1 MFASTIAVLIL
12 LTIAVI
18 ALTADAH
25 RAAAARRQSEA
36 QSRQVIL
43 GHMMDNSGEAPIT
56 KENFDVNRLEQ
67 FQHSPNRHLPLRH
80 LPLRHLPNQHLPA
93 QFPGDIATGNV
104 SALLSGQ
111 KGLPPVMYSAAEVD
125 PMVTGTRYR
134 TMPRFV
140 YAERTSHGDEWG
152 LEEYNDGNDGEVGRD
167 IGPLGGAPRGRAR
180 QFDDGMPANWNFP
193 STPVKWYKT
202 VGEDYYGGEGPTVF
216 CGDGL
221 EMTSVGDHQPLE
233 N

>member
-36 QSRQVIL
+36 QSRQVL
-43 GHMMDNSGEAPIT
+43 LSHVMDNSGEL
-56 KENFDVNRLEQ
+56 KENFDVNRLEPFRQ
-67 FQHSPNRHLPLRH
+67 MPNRQMPNPQMPNPQMPLR
-80 LPLRHLPNQHLPA
+80 HLPA
-93 QFPGDIATGNV
+93 QFPSDIATGNV

-111 KGLPPVMYSAAEVD
+111 KGLPPVMYSTAEVD

-140 YAERTSHGDEWG
+140 YAERTAHGDEWG

-167 IGPLGGAPRGRAR
+167 IGPLGGAPPGRAR